1 MTGRDPLLRD
11 QYLQALGIER
21 WALRSRHGSRRGSRQ
36 GPRASSAAAQVPAA
50 APRAR
55 TDTPGPAPRAAG
67 APWEQLRAEVSDC
80 RLCGLCAS
88 RTQTVFGVGD
98 LRAEVLVVGEAP
110 GADED
115 RQGEPFVG
123 RAGQLLNSMLR
134 AAGMPRETVYI
145 ANVLKCRPPG
155 NRDPGPAEVASCL
168 PYLHRQIELVAPR
181 LILVVGRI
189 AAQTLLATDTPIGRL
204 RGHMHRFG
212 ARGTPLIVTYHP
224 AYLLRSPAEKRR
236 AWADLRAARAELLRL
251 RGESGLPGEAHAG
264 A

>member
-1 MTGRDPLLRD
+1 MNARDPYVRD

-21 WALRSRHGSRRGSRQ
+21 WTLRARHA
-36 GPRASSAAAQVPAA
+36 PAAVPAA
-50 APRAR
+50 TPPRGGAPA
-55 TDTPGPAPRAAG
+55 GSIAAG
-67 APWEQLRAEVSDC
+67 AAPGAEGATWEQLRAEVGVC
-80 RLCGLCAS
+80 RLCGLCAT

-98 LRAEVLVVGEAP
+98 PRAEVLVVGEAP

-134 AAGMPRETVYI
+134 AFGQPRETVFI

-155 NRDPGPAEVASCL
+155 NRDPSPAEVASCL

-189 AAQTLLATDTPIGRL
+189 AAQTLLATDMPIGRL
-204 RGHMHRFG
+204 RGHVHRFG
-212 ARGTPLIVTYHP
+212 ASGTPLVVTYHP

-236 AWADLRAARAELLRL
+236 AWADLKAARAQLARLRL
-251 RGESGLPGEAHAG
+251 EG
-264 A
+264 AAARP

>member
-1 MTGRDPLLRD
+1 VSPVSAAGPSLRD

-21 WALRSRHGSRRGSRQ
+21 WALRSRGAA
-36 GPRASSAAAQVPAA
+36 PAAPVASAAPAA
-50 APRAR
+50 A
-55 TDTPGPAPRAAG
+55 AAG
-67 APWEQLRAEVSDC
+67 VDAAAWEQLRTEVSGC
-80 RLCGLCAS
+80 RLCALCTT
-88 RTQTVFGVGD
+88 RTQTVFGVGN
-98 LRAEVLVVGEAP
+98 RGAEVLVIGEAP

-134 AAGMPRETVYI
+134 AFGQPRETVYI

-155 NRDPGPAEVASCL
+155 NRDPSPAEVASCL
-168 PYLHRQIELVAPR
+168 PYLQRQIELVAPR

-204 RGHMHRFG
+204 RGHVHRFG
-212 ARGTPLIVTYHP
+212 ARGTPLVVTYHP

-236 AWADLRAARAELLRL
+236 AWVDLKAARAELARL
-251 RGESGLPGEAHAG
+251 RAEGPGARG
-264 A
+264 